1 MQKILLILF
10 IFLGSQL
17 RAQNYCDSIEI
28 SMNLP
33 SNSFPEFSVNLSNI
47 GASGTTYDWELLDE
61 SGGLVNSSVAAIAIF
76 PLPNNLNSDTNIIC
90 LLSTFS
96 ISGMTF
102 ACNTCD
108 TIVWDGAS
116 WVLLSMIPPICNLTG
131 GSVYIDHSMTPIMM
145 NAAVNGMSQYTYIWS
160 DGSTA
165 NQKQYYENW
174 CVTITDIISGCD
186 TTICENCVAIP
197 NPNCICPFIYMPVC
211 GCDGVQYDNYC
222 MAECVQ
228 VGWIPA
234 ISNGMPGGFLPC
246 NQPSSCIDSS
256 LIDLNTICIEVW
268 DPVCGCDSVTYG
280 NSCEAENWYGVTSW
294 TQGPC
299 NATGIL
305 DVMSAQVIIYPN
317 PASGIVNIS
326 LPKSEVFNLE
336 LYDIMGRLVFSENK
350 VLQKYIISDK
360 FLEDGIYALKLYH
373 SKGVITKKII
383 FK

>member
-1 MQKILLILF
+1 MQKLLLILF

-108 TIVWDGAS
+108 TIVWDGTS

-174 CVTITDIISGCD
+174 CVTITD
-186 TTICENCVAIP
+186 
-197 NPNCICPFIYMPVC
+197 
-211 GCDGVQYDNYC
+211 
-222 MAECVQ
+222 
-228 VGWIPA
+228 
-234 ISNGMPGGFLPC
+234 
-246 NQPSSCIDSS
+246 
-256 LIDLNTICIEVW
+256 
-268 DPVCGCDSVTYG
+268 
-280 NSCEAENWYGVTSW
+280 
-294 TQGPC
+294 
-299 NATGIL
+299 
-305 DVMSAQVIIYPN
+305 
-317 PASGIVNIS
+317 
-326 LPKSEVFNLE
+326 
-336 LYDIMGRLVFSENK
+336 
-350 VLQKYIISDK
+350 
-360 FLEDGIYALKLYH
+360 
-373 SKGVITKKII
+373 
-383 FK
+383 